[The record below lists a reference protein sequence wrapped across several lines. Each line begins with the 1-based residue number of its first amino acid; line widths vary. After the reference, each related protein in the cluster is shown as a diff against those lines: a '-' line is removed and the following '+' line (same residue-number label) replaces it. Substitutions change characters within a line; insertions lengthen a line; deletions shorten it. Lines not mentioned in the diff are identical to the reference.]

1 MLTVKR
7 DFTILFFTMKR
18 MIFSLLLLLIFS
30 SCASVSFHPMAYVE
44 DLSEYDSYEIQS
56 KVIGKQK
63 IIYGDYEILFSNT
76 IRNEKEVLIS
86 DIGTKNENI
95 LQKGKVYK
103 LGYELFE
110 LSFIENVSGF
120 VIHDKNSTTSL
131 TDSTVTLEIGK
142 TLIPISNDKKRPLIS
157 LESPM
162 NLKIENV
169 STYINEKGKIYHVLF
184 DMPMGAKVFID
195 DELFAVIDYYQNPA
209 QIRVNKSFS
218 KEISEDN
225 RDFINI
231 LMLSAYYFCTSFSN
245 Q

>member
-1 MLTVKR
+1 
-7 DFTILFFTMKR
+7 
-18 MIFSLLLLLIFS
+18 
-30 SCASVSFHPMAYVE
+30 MAYVE

-142 TLIPISNDKKRPLIS
+142 SLISISNDKKTPLIS
-157 LESPM
+157 LETPM
-162 NLKIENV
+162 NIKIENV
-169 STYINEKGKIYHVLF
+169 STYINEKGKIYHVFF
-184 DMPMGAKVFID
+184 DMPMGAKVLID

-218 KEISEDN
+218 KEILESN
-225 RDFINI
+225 RDFVNI
-231 LMLSAYYFCTSFSN
+231 LMLSAYHFCTSFSN